1 MNHSDAHKTPPALN
15 LYGFSITGQRRPRD
29 GLQKIR
35 LLITITAHM
44 NGTHT
49 EKKVGG
55 DKIALLGLF
64 VGSLLIARILVVSKS
79 VILLSEPVRLPHAGL
94 AVSMPAGN
102 GWLSEEQWTYKDDI
116 FTLNSFFM
124 VDRERPRAWA
134 RCLYHLQAQQTAP
147 ERRFE
152 SQAYMVGGFVV
163 EAGQMRAGSVTI
175 DWARID
181 IPETLF
187 CVVLGTARLPD
198 DRQLDIEVYQTIG
211 NAEMAGRV
219 FKRIADSL
227 QFMDSQIPNQDVI

>member
-1 MNHSDAHKTPPALN
+1 
-15 LYGFSITGQRRPRD
+15 
-29 GLQKIR
+29 LQKTQ

-44 NGTHT
+44 NGTHI
-49 EKKVGG
+49 EKKLGG
-55 DKIALLGLF
+55 DKVALLGL
-64 VGSLLIARILVVSKS
+64 LVVLLLAARFLVASRS
-79 VILLSEPVRLPHAGL
+79 AILLSEPVQLSHAGL

-124 VDRERPRAWA
+124 VDRDRPRAWA